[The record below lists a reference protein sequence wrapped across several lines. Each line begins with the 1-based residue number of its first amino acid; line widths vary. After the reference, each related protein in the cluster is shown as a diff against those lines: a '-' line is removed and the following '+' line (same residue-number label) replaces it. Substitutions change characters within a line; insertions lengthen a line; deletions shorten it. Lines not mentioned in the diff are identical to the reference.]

1 MNKTTEGSSRPLP
14 LLEKSIRVR
23 DIHLAYVERGESFR
37 GIGPTLLF
45 AHATGFHARIWDK
58 IIDGL
63 GNFHSIS
70 VDMRGHGRSGKRR
83 IQHWDELIADLTEF
97 IPQLDLSNII
107 GIGHSMGAHALVGA
121 AGRHQSRFLRLVAID
136 PVIPAENDFLD
147 TDSPFSGGV
156 EDHPTVNR
164 RNEFDSP
171 EQMAER
177 LRSKGSFGLFH
188 PDILMD
194 YCTHGL
200 MPNEKG
206 KGYVLAC
213 PPDVEAGIYMSSR
226 SNHSIYEAVHSLVIP
241 VLILRAKEPA
251 ADRNLMDFSSSP
263 TWPGLVGEFQQGREI
278 FFPDKSH
285 FLPMQIP
292 DKVTKIIA
300 DEINAE
306 ARQ

>member
-1 MNKTTEGSSRPLP
+1 MAEDSFRPLP

-23 DIHLAYVERGESFR
+23 DIHLAYVERGAGFR
-37 GIGPTLLF
+37 GTGPTLLF

-97 IPQLDLSNII
+97 IEQLDLTHII

-121 AGRHQSRFLRLVAID
+121 AGHHQSRFLRLVAID
-136 PVIPAENDFLD
+136 PVIPAKNDFQD
-147 TDSPFSGGV
+147 TDSPFSGAV

-171 EQMAER
+171 EQMVER

-200 MPNEKG
+200 LPNEKG

-226 SNHSIYEAVHSLVIP
+226 SNHGIYEAVHSLVIP

-251 ADRNLMDFSSSP
+251 ADRHLTDFSSSP
-263 TWPGLVGEFQQGREI
+263 TWPGLVGEFRKGREI
-278 FFPDKSH
+278 FFPDMSH

-292 DKVTKIIA
+292 DKVTQIIA
-300 DEINAE
+300 GEISAQ